1 MMLPQHSK
9 TTMLYRIVKKLVLN
23 KLTFATELSNV
34 LIIFVELN
42 YLWIDDIRNFCFV
55 FLLDYFPNETF
66 TCMHCRKFVS
76 FQVSCID
83 DKSLEFS
90 KMKQCFPIKVSM

>member
-1 MMLPQHSK
+1 
-9 TTMLYRIVKKLVLN
+9 MLYRIVKKLVLN

-55 FLLDYFPNETF
+55 FPLDCFPNEAF
-66 TCMHCRKFVS
+66 TLHA
-76 FQVSCID
+76 
-83 DKSLEFS
+83 L
-90 KMKQCFPIKVSM
+90 